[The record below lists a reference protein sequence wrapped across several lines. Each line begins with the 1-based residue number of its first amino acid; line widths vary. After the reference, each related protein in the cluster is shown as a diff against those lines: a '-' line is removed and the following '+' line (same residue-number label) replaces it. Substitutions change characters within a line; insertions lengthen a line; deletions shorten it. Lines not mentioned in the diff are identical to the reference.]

1 MNSEPLMLSGIQHF
15 AYCRRQWAL
24 IHIEQQWAENER
36 TVAGDIMHRR
46 THDAQQTEL
55 RGDKLIMR
63 GIRIRSNEMNI
74 TGICDVVEFH
84 RDPRGI
90 TLSGYDGKWSVY
102 PVEYKRGEPK
112 LHDADELQLCA
123 QAMCLEEML
132 LCRIDEGSLFY
143 GETRRRERVAFTD
156 DLRFRVKQMFEEMH
170 QHFSRGYTPTAKP
183 DKGCNA
189 CSLKE
194 LCLPRQKK
202 TMPVHEYLNRHIKEA
217 SE

>member
-1 MNSEPLMLSGIQHF
+1 MEHEPMMLSGIQHF

-46 THDAQQTEL
+46 AHDAQQTEL

-194 LCLPRQKK
+194 LCLPRLKK
-202 TMPVHEYLNRHIKEA
+202 TMPVHEYLSRHIKEA